1 MGTHEGFE
9 MYILQMTNAI
19 IIELLLGVQKRF
31 IMVFSR
37 VINILLTDRSK
48 KIRPKARMHNNKH
61 HIFNHNEQMMALST
75 NSISTYENV
84 RI

>member
-9 MYILQMTNAI
+9 MHILQMTNAI

-37 VINILLTDRSK
+37 VINVLLTDRSK
-48 KIRPKARMHNNKH
+48 KIRPKARMHNNKQ
-61 HIFNHNEQMMALST
+61 HIQP
-75 NSISTYENV
+75 
-84 RI
+84 